1 MTLADMGLQ
10 ACDDHCRKQLQLIL
24 VQKDMNPS
32 CHSCKQ
38 SDRTCAHAL
47 HCLEEGYVDA
57 IPRTNDPVEDWLRRI
72 DIDLDL
78 DYCMI
83 EYV

>member
-1 MTLADMGLQ
+1 MIIVGSNYNQ
-10 ACDDHCRKQLQLIL
+10 SWYK
-24 VQKDMNPS
+24 KGMNPS

-38 SDRTCAHAL
+38 SDRTCAHVL
-47 HCLEEGYVDA
+47 HCLEEGCVDA
-57 IPRTNDPVEDWLRRI
+57 MPRTNDPVEDWLRRV

-78 DYCMI
+78 DYCLT